1 MLLFLRR
8 WRTLVG
14 LIAGSL
20 VLGLISVGVVGRAGL
35 GKYFGMVKGFARM
48 KSQGQPTWL
57 EVDMFSFL
65 LPMVGSRMA
74 VGVLLVMAAV
84 VFAFLVKAW

>member
-1 MLLFLRR
+1 
-8 WRTLVG
+8 
-14 LIAGSL
+14 
-20 VLGLISVGVVGRAGL
+20 
-35 GKYFGMVKGFARM
+35 MVKGFARM